1 MIRPCSRRAFLKLTG
16 CGMLGGSLLSS
27 CGRQTVPAAGLAPAS
42 TPAPSTEP
50 SPTAEPSPAGQPET
64 PTSRPETPTAEGVS
78 LDVKIGQMLMIGFR
92 GLVAA
97 EGDPILDDIRARHL
111 GGVVLFD
118 YDVPSDTPVRN
129 VESPAQVKALVEG
142 LQAAAASPLLVAV
155 DQEGG
160 RVRRLKEALGFAP
173 LASPQSLGAAND
185 LDRTR
190 REAGA
195 TAKMLAELGI
205 NLNLAPV
212 VDLNT
217 NLDNPVIG
225 RLERSFSADPAVVT
239 DHALAFIRAHHE
251 HQVLCSLKH
260 FPGHGSSAADS
271 HLGLVDVTKT
281 WSSTELEPYARI
293 IEAGEA
299 DTIMTAHVFN
309 ATLDPTYPATLSR
322 PTITGILRDRLHY
335 GGVVLCDDL
344 QMGAI
349 REQYGY
355 ETAVE
360 AVIAAGVDILVIAN
374 NTVYEEGIAARTVAI
389 IKQLIQDDKVSE
401 ARIDESH
408 GRIQRLKSRLLPQG
422 GNVS

>member
-16 CGMLGGSLLSS
+16 YGMLGGSLLSS
-27 CGRQTVPAAGLAPAS
+27 CGRQAVPAAGPAPTS
-42 TPAPSTEP
+42 TPALSAEP
-50 SPTAEPSPAGQPET
+50 SPTADPSPAGHPET
-64 PTSRPETPTAEGVS
+64 PTRRPETPTAEDVS

-92 GLVAA
+92 GLMAA
-97 EGDPILDDIRARHL
+97 EGDPILDDVRARHL

-118 YDVPSDTPVRN
+118 YDVPSNTPLRN
-129 VESPAQVKALVEG
+129 IESPAQVKALVEC

-173 LASPQSLGAAND
+173 LASPQSLGAAKD

-195 TAKMLAELGI
+195 TAQMLAELGI

-217 NLDNPVIG
+217 NPDNPVIG

-271 HLGLVDVTKT
+271 HLGLVDVTET
-281 WSSTELEPYARI
+281 WSSAELEPYVRI

-299 DTIMTAHVFN
+299 DTVMTAHVFN

-335 GGVVLCDDL
+335 DGVVLCDDL

-360 AVIAAGVDILVIAN
+360 TAIAAGVDILVIAN
-374 NTVYEEGIAARTVAI
+374 NTEYEEGIAARTVAI
-389 IKQLIQDDKVSE
+389 IKQWIQDGTVSE

-408 GRIQRLKSRLLPQG
+408 ERIQRLKSRLAPQPR
-422 GNVS
+422 NVS

>member
-1 MIRPCSRRAFLKLTG
+1 
-16 CGMLGGSLLSS
+16 
-27 CGRQTVPAAGLAPAS
+27 
-42 TPAPSTEP
+42 
-50 SPTAEPSPAGQPET
+50 
-64 PTSRPETPTAEGVS
+64 
-78 LDVKIGQMLMIGFR
+78 
-92 GLVAA
+92 
-97 EGDPILDDIRARHL
+97 
-111 GGVVLFD
+111 
-118 YDVPSDTPVRN
+118 
-129 VESPAQVKALVEG
+129 
-142 LQAAAASPLLVAV
+142 
-155 DQEGG
+155 
-160 RVRRLKEALGFAP
+160 
-173 LASPQSLGAAND
+173 
-185 LDRTR
+185 
-190 REAGA
+190 
-195 TAKMLAELGI
+195 MLAELGI

-217 NLDNPVIG
+217 NPDNPVIG

-239 DHALAFIRAHHE
+239 EHALAFIRAHHE

-260 FPGHGSSAADS
+260 FPGHGSSATDS
-271 HLGLVDVTKT
+271 HLGLVDVTST
-281 WSSTELEPYARI
+281 WSSAELEPYARI

-374 NTVYEEGIAARTVAI
+374 NTVYEEGITARTVAI
-389 IKQLIQDDKVSE
+389 IKQLMEDGKVSE

-408 GRIQRLKSRLLPQG
+408 GRIQRLKSRLAPQPR
-422 GNVS
+422 NVS

>member
-1 MIRPCSRRAFLKLTG
+1 MIRPYSRRAFLKLTG

-27 CGRQTVPAAGLAPAS
+27 CGRQAVPAAG
-42 TPAPSTEP
+42 PAPSSTPVPGAEP
-50 SPTAEPSPAGQPET
+50 SPTADPAPAGQPET
-64 PTSRPETPTAEGVS
+64 PTPQPETPTAEGVS

-92 GLVAA
+92 GLMAA

-118 YDVPSDTPVRN
+118 YDVPTDTPVRN

-142 LQAAAASPLLVAV
+142 LQAAAAIPLLVAV

-160 RVRRLKEALGFAP
+160 RVRRLKEALGFVP
-173 LASPQSLGAAND
+173 LSSPQSLGAAND
-185 LDRTR
+185 IERTR

-195 TAKMLAELGI
+195 TAQMLAELGI

-217 NLDNPVIG
+217 NADNPVIG

-271 HLGLVDVTKT
+271 HLGLVDVTGT
-281 WSSTELEPYARI
+281 WSSAELEPYARI

-299 DTIMTAHVFN
+299 DTVMTAHVFN
-309 ATLDPTYPATLSR
+309 ATLDPTYPATLSQ
-322 PTITGILRDRLHY
+322 PTIIGILRDRLHY

-374 NTVYEEGIAARTVAI
+374 NTVYEEGITARTVAI
-389 IKQLIQDDKVSE
+389 IKQLIQDGKVSE

-408 GRIQRLKSRLLPQG
+408 GRIQRLKSRLAPQPR
-422 GNVS
+422 NVS